1 MATERMPEATAQPPI
16 PSVYQKSPLDP
27 KTHEIRLLQAKKRV
41 VGTSETLLTRMITMS
56 LLDPTHPPYKA
67 LSYVWFDSTPIYDPQ
82 MVGNLSITLTEE
94 DDWTSSLDE
103 LLKYKLQDSALTA
116 LWQLVDTE
124 NVLTVW
130 IDAICINQEDNDER
144 TSQVAMM
151 SSIYQNAEEVVA
163 WLGPDSKLY
172 GVGFEVVDRMASFG
186 RQYYEESWFQWCYRS
201 DVDAEERRSG
211 QYYKEPDGERVPAW
225 SKVLEAAQASLPEW
239 FVPDEPNGNPPSK
252 IFEFV
257 LMGISTFFSRAWIFQ
272 ELAFSRKARILS
284 GNVSTTLS
292 NLLMAAQVRHVL
304 YAAGEYSAIFGPGSN
319 RAPHW
324 NPGEF
329 ADTPFTRS
337 MVSQML
343 LWDMTNALLSIRGV
357 DTPAVSTPTLSF
369 KLFSSF
375 GTFQATDPRVSQPQG
390 TKCMLIPEEHSFPRR
405 FVRTCM
411 YLVIYVRP
419 SLTCFTLRTKS
430 LHCGAS

>member
-1 MATERMPEATAQPPI
+1 MASERMPEATTQPPM
-16 PSVYQKSPLDP
+16 PSIYQNSPLDP

-41 VGTSETLLTRMITMS
+41 VGSSETLLTRMKTMS
-56 LLDPTHPPYKA
+56 LLDPAHPPYKA
-67 LSYVWFDSTPIYDPQ
+67 LSYVWFDSTPIYDPE
-82 MVGNLSITLTEE
+82 MVGRLSINLQEE
-94 DDWTSSLDE
+94 DDWTNSLDR

-124 NVLTVW
+124 NVLTIW
-130 IDAICINQEDNDER
+130 IDAICINQEDNEER

-151 SSIYQNAEEVVA
+151 ASIYQKAEEVVA
-163 WLGPDSKLY
+163 WLGPDSKIY

-186 RQYYEESWFQWCYRS
+186 RQYYEESWFQWCYQS

-211 QYYKEPDGERVPAW
+211 QYFEEPDGERVPAW

-239 FVPDEPNGNPPSK
+239 FVPDAPNGNPPPK

-292 NLLMAAQVRHVL
+292 NLLMAAQVKHTL
-304 YAAGEYSAIFGPGSN
+304 DAAGEYSAVFGPGSN
-319 RAPHW
+319 RTAHW

-329 ADTPFTRS
+329 AETPFSRS
-337 MVSQML
+337 IVSRML
-343 LWDMTNALLSIRGV
+343 LWDMTNALLSIRSV
-357 DTPAVSTPTLSF
+357 DRPAVSAPSLSS

-375 GTFQATDPRVSQPQG
+375 GSFQATDPRVSQPEG
-390 TKCMLIPEEHSFPRR
+390 TKSMLVLAEHSLPW
-405 FVRTCM
+405 
-411 YLVIYVRP
+411 
-419 SLTCFTLRTKS
+419 SLD
-430 LHCGAS
+430 